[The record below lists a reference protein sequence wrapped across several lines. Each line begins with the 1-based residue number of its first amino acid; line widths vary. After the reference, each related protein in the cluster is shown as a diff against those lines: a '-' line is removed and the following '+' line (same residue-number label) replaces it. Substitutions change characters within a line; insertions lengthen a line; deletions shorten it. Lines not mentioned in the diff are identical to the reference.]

1 MSEKGAMDMKKWL
14 IISVLFLVS
23 LIAVFYGTQAS
34 DKSFFLPDVL
44 SGVKVVIDPGHGGI
58 DGGASHGEI
67 VERDITLAMSL
78 KLEKELKSKGATV
91 VMTRSKEGDAIA
103 QHTPDVDYPT
113 IRARKRADLLL
124 REEIINN
131 SEADIVIS
139 LHVNA
144 VPEER
149 WRGAQVFYHAEGH
162 AGGELLA
169 KSIQGSIRENIGNTE
184 REALSIKQVYILKK
198 ASAPTVLVETGFISN
213 DEERELLQSD
223 KYQKEMVEAIREGVS
238 RFVEDNIY

>member
-1 MSEKGAMDMKKWL
+1 MSAKGEMNLKKWL
-14 IISVLFLVS
+14 VISVLFLIS
-23 LIAVFYGTQAS
+23 LVAVVYGTRAS
-34 DKSFFLPDVL
+34 DIGFFLPEPL

-78 KLEKELKSKGATV
+78 KLEKLLKSQGATV

-103 QHTPDVDYPT
+103 EHRPNEEFRTT
-113 IRARKRADLLL
+113 RSRKRADLLL

-131 SEADIVIS
+131 TKPDIVIS

-149 WRGAQVFYHAEGH
+149 WRGAQVFYHATGH
-162 AGGELLA
+162 ENSEPLA
-169 KSIQGSIRENIGNTE
+169 KAIQASIRSSIGNTE
-184 REALSIKQVYILKK
+184 REALSIKQVYVLKK
-198 ASAPTVLVETGFISN
+198 ANAPAVLVETGFISN
-213 DEERELLQSD
+213 DEERALLTSD
-223 KYQKEMVEAIREGVS
+223 KYQNQMVEAIADGIRVY
-238 RFVEDNIY
+238 VEETVY